1 MNMLMPKEID
11 MAKELKITQAPTL
24 VVIKNKEI
32 SYYKNVSNIKKFIET
47 IKNEVKIC
55 MTL

>member
-1 MNMLMPKEID
+1 

-32 SYYKNVSNIKKFIET
+32 SYYKNVSNIKSLLKQS
-47 IKNEVKIC
+47 KSLRLKYV
-55 MTL
+55 

>member
-1 MNMLMPKEID
+1 MNMLMPKKKLIWL
-11 MAKELKITQAPTL
+11 KKLKITQAPTL

-47 IKNEVKIC
+47 IKKA
-55 MTL
+55 